1 MSEIPPDL
9 HYTAEHE
16 WIRRTGDDTVR
27 VGITDFAQQ
36 ALGDVVFVRLPDVGS
51 DLSAGD
57 AFGEVE
63 STKSVSDLY
72 APVTAKVVAVNEDLE
87 ASPELVNSDPYGGGW
102 LIDLQVDA
110 EALQSGVRRA
120 AGRRD
125 LPRHADRMTLVI
137 VPCARQRCTP
147 DRARTRTA
155 IRCRRRSGGGRHIGL
170 LCAVRSSHRRPQRV
184 GSRSSGPNQTT
195 QQRPVRSSG

>member
-1 MSEIPPDL
+1 VSEIPPDL

-16 WIRRTGDDTVR
+16 WIRRTGGDTVR
-27 VGITDFAQQ
+27 VGITDFAQE

-87 ASPELVNSDPYGGGW
+87 ASPELVNSEPYGGGW
-102 LIDLQVDA
+102 LLDLQVDA
-110 EALQSGVRRA
+110 DALEKGFAELLDAETYR
-120 AGRRD
+120 G
-125 LPRHADRMTLVI
+125 TL
-137 VPCARQRCTP
+137 AE
-147 DRARTRTA
+147 
-155 IRCRRRSGGGRHIGL
+155 
-170 LCAVRSSHRRPQRV
+170 
-184 GSRSSGPNQTT
+184 
-195 QQRPVRSSG
+195 